1 MSKVYRV
8 NPELTHLVSKVLKV
22 YKAETVL
29 KVSKDQRRFKVY
41 KDLVDRVL
49 LVYNDLRVYKDLLVN
64 KVTMVLSAQLD
75 LQVIKVHKV

>member
-1 MSKVYRV
+1 MYKV
-8 NPELTHLVSKVLKV
+8 
-22 YKAETVL
+22 ETVL

-49 LVYNDLRVYKDLLVN
+49 LVYKDLRVYKDLLVN
-64 KVTMVLSAQLD
+64 KVTMVVQGQLD